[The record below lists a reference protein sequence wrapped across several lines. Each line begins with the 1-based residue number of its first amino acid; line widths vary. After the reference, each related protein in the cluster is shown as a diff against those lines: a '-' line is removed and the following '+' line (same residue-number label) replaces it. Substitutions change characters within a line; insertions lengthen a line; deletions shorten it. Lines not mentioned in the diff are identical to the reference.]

1 MNGVNLSMTK
11 KIRDNFIKKLEGYLG
26 ENISNGFYGFLW
38 ESILEDYFLDEL
50 IKKEKENATKIL
62 KAVIEMDDDLDY
74 EITHS
79 LELTDYNVS
88 KSINILIKKFPNLK
102 VHKQHSQHIW
112 NKGDLKIRA
121 KQMVNDWY
129 SLTEHYHDDTDDTR
143 MKLATFST
151 ELGKLDG
158 HPNVRSFNDVNLD
171 LLNLSLDRDPES
183 LAKAYKKIQDDIL
196 SIIETERYDIIEEI
210 QNTFKDKG
218 FPYEQYVGDNTSA
231 DVRYDDDG
239 NIEVTEL
246 EAKVDFSI
254 GSAEMDRDS
263 FEQAVTYAEA
273 LQLALPLDREARQTA
288 IQSYIDAKNSF
299 NNQDA
304 EEKNYTKKKHSNKRS
319 KSLRRRGGGV
329 LNKNK
334 YTRRMRNKRKK
345 IKRRKTIKK

>member
-1 MNGVNLSMTK
+1 M
-11 KIRDNFIKKLEGYLG
+11 LE
-26 ENISNGFYGFLW
+26 
-38 ESILEDYFLDEL
+38 
-50 IKKEKENATKIL
+50 
-62 KAVIEMDDDLDY
+62 AVIEMDMDDDDLDY

-102 VHKQHSQHIW
+102 VPEQHSQHIW

-121 KQMVNDWY
+121 EQLVNDWY
-129 SLTEHYHDDTDDTR
+129 SLTKHYHDDTDDTR
-143 MKLATFST
+143 IKLATFST

-171 LLNLSLDRDPES
+171 LLNLSLDRDSES
-183 LAKAYKKIQDDIL
+183 LAKAYKKIRDDIL
-196 SIIETERYDIIEEI
+196 SIIETERHDIIEEI
-210 QNTFKDKG
+210 RKTFKDGRLPLK
-218 FPYEQYVGDNTSA
+218 QYDGDNTSA
-231 DVRYDDDG
+231 GVRYDDDG
-239 NIEVTEL
+239 NIEVTES
-246 EAKVDFSI
+246 EATVDFSI
-254 GSAEMDRDS
+254 GSAEIDRDS

-273 LQLALPLDREARQTA
+273 LQLALPLDREKRQTA

-299 NNQDA
+299 NNPA
-304 EEKNYTKKKHSNKRS
+304 GSEEKSNKKEHRRKRS